1 MHGEYCSRL
10 QQLQL
15 QLQIHW
21 LLPPWA
27 TATTFKR
34 ATLAPTVPT
43 KEPNRK
49 RAPQGW
55 TGWGSNGNPSIIKN
69 AICTNKFEW
78 ERAEGAADVAAAAAI
93 AAVEE
98 QSIWLLNLTIRIY
111 Q

>member
-1 MHGEYCSRL
+1 MVAAASGYCDNF
-10 QQLQL
+10 QAGH
-15 QLQIHW
+15 IGVE
-21 LLPPWA
+21 
-27 TATTFKR
+27 
-34 ATLAPTVPT
+34 VPT

-78 ERAEGAADVAAAAAI
+78 ERAEGAAVGSDAAAV
-93 AAVEE
+93 AAVEK

>member
-34 ATLAPTVPT
+34 ATLASGCRQRSRTESGRRKAGRDGAAMVTRASLRMPFVPI
-43 KEPNRK
+43 N
-49 RAPQGW
+49 
-55 TGWGSNGNPSIIKN
+55 SNGNALK
-69 AICTNKFEW
+69 E
-78 ERAEGAADVAAAAAI
+78 
-93 AAVEE
+93 
-98 QSIWLLNLTIRIY
+98 LLLAPMLLLLQLRSNRY
-111 Q
+111 GY